1 MWAREQIKRYITLL
15 KVSYQWLLKQVDRL
29 ENLTDCELEAEESGN
44 SQFAPY
50 GGLLAWFNLMIR
62 AMGYLSTT
70 KLGMT
75 SSEKEESA
83 DLTDLYVKSLVKPD
97 GELLGKLIH
106 KEFLTPPLGFRYP
119 QEHGSKVWIG
129 TNDFEVKLDFT
140 HYDDTEFDQWL
151 NNKDPLHGP
160 LNSAIITKM
169 GLLPL
174 AENAIGESVQ
184 AADNVEKVAAVF
196 ENLGSTYEGDDK

>member
-15 KVSYQWLLKQVDRL
+15 KVSYQWLLKEVDRL

-75 SSEKEESA
+75 SSEKEKSA
-83 DLTDLYVKSLVKPD
+83 DLTDLSLFEPD

-119 QEHGSKVWIG
+119 PKHGSKAWIG
-129 TNDFEVKLDFT
+129 TADFEVKLDFT

-151 NNKDPLHGP
+151 NNKDQLNGA

-169 GLLPL
+169 GLLTL
-174 AENAIGESVQ
+174 AENAIDKSVE
-184 AADNVEKVAAVF
+184 AADDVAAVF
-196 ENLGSTYEGDDK
+196 ENLGPTYEGDDK